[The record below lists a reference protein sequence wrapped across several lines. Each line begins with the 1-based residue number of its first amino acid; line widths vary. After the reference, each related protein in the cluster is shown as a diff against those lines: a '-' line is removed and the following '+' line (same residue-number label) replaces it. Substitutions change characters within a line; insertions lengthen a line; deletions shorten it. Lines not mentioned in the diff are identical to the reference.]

1 MNQFQFTY
9 LSCLTLYMV
18 APEFYIGEF
27 EEYKFGS
34 CIEAVCAL
42 WEEGMS
48 MCVRGGVPKS
58 IVLDLA
64 FT

>member
-1 MNQFQFTY
+1 
-9 LSCLTLYMV
+9 MV